1 MTESIYKEYQ
11 NKYYNP
17 NDNDKRPGDNDN
29 WESIQKGFHRI
40 GSTQLETSAGLT
52 LGKGTEDET
61 SVTAA
66 ELKEIKNPTQ
76 LETSG
81 GLTLGKSTADEVSV
95 TAAELATLKSGGI
108 ADFFLIKQIDGT
120 TVEDIAAGATIDRVL
135 FTNAEFRRA
144 VPNNASGL
152 YGIGVISG
160 VGAIYRYSEMS
171 PLRVYTK
178 LNDIPGS
185 NNYIPIT
192 KGEISRAFEN
202 VSGTIYFTNPTSAL
216 SSIPPNLYLVVA
228 FRLN

>member
-1 MTESIYKEYQ
+1 MTENLYTQYA

-17 NDNDKRPGDNDN
+17 NDDGKKPGDNEN

-108 ADFFLIKQIDGT
+108 ADFFLIKQIGST
-120 TVEDIAAGATIDRVL
+120 VVEDIAAGATIDRVL

-144 VPNNASGL
+144 VPANATGL

-160 VGAIYRYSEMS
+160 AGAEYRYSEMP
-171 PLRVYTK
+171 PLKVYTK
-178 LNDIPGS
+178 LNDIPAS
-185 NNYIPIT
+185 KDYIPIT
-192 KGEISRAFEN
+192 KGEISHAFEN
-202 VSGTIYFTNPTSAL
+202 VSGTIYFTNPTSAQ
-216 SSIPPNLYLVVA
+216 SRIPTNLYLVVA